1 MTHLRAFSLSFPKKS
16 IPMSPIKKITH
27 KYYLFEVL
35 VGSVVFAIG
44 LAFMTLILKIPL
56 ELGYLVIWAVVLWIT
71 YTERRADTEY
81 WIRPEFKS
89 NALGGLSASGYA
101 ERCVAGNQILFE
113 KKGRFGMRHF
123 ATLTDLST
131 HITLKVGDA
140 KSEKMMD
147 QHITTDMLS
156 GGKRLVGRRLFRRK
170 AAQATG

>member
-1 MTHLRAFSLSFPKKS
+1 
-16 IPMSPIKKITH
+16 
-27 KYYLFEVL
+27 
-35 VGSVVFAIG
+35 
-44 LAFMTLILKIPL
+44 
-56 ELGYLVIWAVVLWIT
+56 
-71 YTERRADTEY
+71 
-81 WIRPEFKS
+81 
-89 NALGGLSASGYA
+89 
-101 ERCVAGNQILFE
+101 
-113 KKGRFGMRHF
+113 MRHF